1 MSDTAYAQDLIR
13 EAFPKDRH
21 GSVYSAQYA
30 AFDYMRRAVGKH
42 MTFRRARS
50 IWEGAA
56 KRIDAEEADALIRAK
71 YEETKRAREELESR
85 LSKLDADLAALRSEV
100 AGRSRYASGEALR

>member
-1 MSDTAYAQDLIR
+1 MR
-13 EAFPKDRH
+13 EAFPSQRH

-30 AFDYMRRAVGKH
+30 AFDYLRRTVRKN

-56 KRIDAEEADALIRAK
+56 RRIDAEEAEALQRAK
-71 YEETKRAREELESR
+71 VEEARRERTELRARLDR
-85 LSKLDADLAALRSEV
+85 LDAELAEV
-100 AGRSRYASGEALR
+100 DAQFHGAPLAGGGNQARDTR